1 MIILALKK
9 MHCHQETGFL
19 YYLSKYE
26 FIYRNLYIFVV
37 GVDVTANQE
46 EISDF
51 ETFQLEWEP
60 NTASWYI
67 RTMQVSFAC
76 TFLLTKQVSITF
88 L

>member
-1 MIILALKK
+1 MCL
-9 MHCHQETGFL
+9 
-19 YYLSKYE
+19 
-26 FIYRNLYIFVV
+26 

-67 RTMQVSFAC
+67 RTMQVSFKCDQNHAGQLN
-76 TFLLTKQVSITF
+76 FHQNNAGQL
-88 L
+88 